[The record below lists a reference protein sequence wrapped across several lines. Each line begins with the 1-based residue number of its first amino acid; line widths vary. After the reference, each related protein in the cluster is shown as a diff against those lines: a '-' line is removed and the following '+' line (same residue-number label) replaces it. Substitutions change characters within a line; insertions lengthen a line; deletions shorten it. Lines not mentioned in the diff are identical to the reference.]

1 MTNHPPKAANPSNRI
16 TKMTFTNKRRS
27 SDRVGLV
34 EETQLS
40 GRVPV
45 VWAPAFADDASSGT
59 TYGRMLGR
67 KT

>member
-1 MTNHPPKAANPSNRI
+1 MTNHPPNAANPSNKT

-40 GRVPV
+40 GGFLSYAPV
-45 VWAPAFADDASSGT
+45 FGLTPEA
-59 TYGRMLGR
+59 GRIFYEA
-67 KT
+67 T